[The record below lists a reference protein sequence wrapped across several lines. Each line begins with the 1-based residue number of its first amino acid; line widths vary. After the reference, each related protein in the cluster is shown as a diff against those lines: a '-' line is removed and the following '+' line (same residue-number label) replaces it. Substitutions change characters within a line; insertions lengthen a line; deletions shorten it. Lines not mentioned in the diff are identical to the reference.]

1 MKAAAKKFKT
11 IEVDGKQR
19 YYEPARRESAP
30 PISKK

>member
-19 YYEPARRESAP
+19 YYEPAPKGISAANF
-30 PISKK
+30 KK